1 MSLFSSQLNT
11 SFRTIMFAVISFAII
26 TLSFLAKSH
35 FTIRE
40 HLSNILETKNTPRDL
55 NSQGFYDLPTKRLSA
70 EGKAT
75 CHERL
80 LKIPVL
86 ATNKKINYTG
96 PKDNFELIALLV
108 DFFQVNPNFTT
119 CLVGEDFVIS
129 DTFNTAASRGF
140 ATFSYDRL
148 GTGRSQHPNPIQ
160 TVQQSLQVELAHTLI
175 TYLRTS
181 KIHNIPFRTIIG
193 IGHSL
198 GSALTQA
205 VSARYPEDFEAL
217 ILTGHSSFFGETG
230 IGIASTAQIVA
241 NTEGSGR
248 FRGLENGYYTE
259 GEGVQTV
266 AFGFYYF
273 PYFDQEIVKR
283 AYKERQANALGELLT
298 IFTALAPATAYTRPV
313 YILNGRHD
321 FFYCQGD
328 CAPQDVTAQ
337 ALPIFYPNASVKS
350 KTENIPNTG
359 HNINLHF
366 GAEGVF
372 RKMLDFLEG
381 IGLSP

>member
-1 MSLFSSQLNT
+1 
-11 SFRTIMFAVISFAII
+11 MFGVISFAII

-55 NSQGFYDLPTKRLSA
+55 NSQGFYDLPTKRLLA

-75 CHERL
+75 CHEGL

-96 PKDNFELIALLV
+96 PKDNFELTVLLV
-108 DFFQVNPNFTT
+108 NFFQVNPNFTT
-119 CLVGEDFVIS
+119 CLVGKDFVIS
-129 DTFNTAASRGF
+129 DTFSIFSRLYIPKNLPARKDLNIVQFLTYGGTTDINYWDFEKNYSYIDTAASCGF

-160 TVQQSLQVELAHTLI
+160 TTQQSLQVKLAHTLI

-193 IGHSL
+193 VGHSL

-217 ILTGHSSFFGETG
+217 ILTGHSSFFGGTG

-259 GEGVQTV
+259 GEGVQTI

-273 PYFDQEIVKR
+273 LYFDQESKFHSLAEEIA
-283 AYKERQANALGELLT
+283 AY
-298 IFTALAPATAYTRPV
+298 
-313 YILNGRHD
+313 
-321 FFYCQGD
+321 
-328 CAPQDVTAQ
+328 
-337 ALPIFYPNASVKS
+337 
-350 KTENIPNTG
+350 
-359 HNINLHF
+359 
-366 GAEGVF
+366 
-372 RKMLDFLEG
+372 
-381 IGLSP
+381 